1 MWALGAAPLLLS
13 IVLGMLLGVVAWSIV
28 RIRAAEKN
36 NIGSTWDDD
45 LLIGLLVVGALAS
58 GVFLTYALL
67 HLAP

>member
-13 IVLGMLLGVVAWSIV
+13 VVLGTLLGVVAWNIV

-36 NIGSTWDDD
+36 NIASVWDDD
-45 LLIGLLVVGALAS
+45 LLIGLLVVAALAS
-58 GVFLTYALL
+58 GVFLTYAFL